1 MKMKKKTFDILIILV
16 IIICVFNIIY
26 SLYHIFL
33 WKKDGDDINKQL
45 EDIEEKANI
54 KEIKS
59 DTIDINNIDNINDV
73 EIVKDDDTSKD
84 NPYWSYINMNMI
96 SVDFSDLKEINKE
109 AVGWIQVNG
118 TNINYPYV
126 QTKNNTYYLTHA
138 FDKSYNSAGWVFLD
152 YRNNT
157 NLDDKNN
164 IIYAHG
170 RYDKTMFGTLRNAL
184 TNGWLKNK
192 DNFVIKIATPNGSS
206 LWQVFSIYHIPTTSD
221 YLQIGFGND
230 NEFLTFANKLLK
242 RSAHNFG
249 TKIAKDDKI
258 LTLSTCYNEKERV
271 VLHAK
276 LIKREKK

>member
-1 MKMKKKTFDILIILV
+1 MKKEKVFNILIIIL
-16 IIICVFNIIY
+16 IIVCVFNIIY

-33 WKKDGDDINKQL
+33 WKKDGDDINRQL
-45 EDIEEKANI
+45 ENLEEKSKV
-54 KEIKS
+54 KEIKT
-59 DTIDINNIDNINDV
+59 DVIDINNIDDIEGI
-73 EIVKDDDTSKD
+73 EIIKDEDTSKD
-84 NPYWSYINMNMI
+84 NPYWTYINMNMI
-96 SVDFSDLKEINKE
+96 SVDFFDLKEVNKE
-109 AVGWIQVNG
+109 VAGWIQVNG

-126 QTKNNTYYLTHA
+126 QAKNNSYYLTHA

-157 NLDDKNN
+157 DLNDKNN

-192 DNFVIKIATPNGSS
+192 NNFAIKIATPNGSS

-221 YLQIGFGND
+221 YLQINFSSD
-230 NEFLTFANKLLK
+230 SEFLTFANKLLK
-242 RSAHNFG
+242 RSAYNFG
-249 TKIAKDDKI
+249 TKLTKDDKI

>member
-1 MKMKKKTFDILIILV
+1 MKKEKVFNILIIIL
-16 IIICVFNIIY
+16 IIVCVFNIIY

-33 WKKDGDDINKQL
+33 WKKDGDDINRQL
-45 EDIEEKANI
+45 ENLEEKSKV
-54 KEIKS
+54 KEIKT
-59 DTIDINNIDNINDV
+59 DVIDINNIDDIEGI
-73 EIVKDDDTSKD
+73 EIIKDEDTSKD
-84 NPYWSYINMNMI
+84 NPYWTYINMNMI
-96 SVDFSDLKEINKE
+96 SVDFFDLKEVNKE
-109 AVGWIQVNG
+109 VAGWIQVNG

-126 QTKNNTYYLTHA
+126 QAKNNSYYLTHA

-157 NLDDKNN
+157 DLNDKNN

-192 DNFVIKIATPNGSS
+192 NNFVIKIATPNGSS

-221 YLQIGFGND
+221 YLQINFSSD
-230 NEFLTFANKLLK
+230 SEFLTFANKLLK
-242 RSAHNFG
+242 RSAYNFG
-249 TKIAKDDKI
+249 TKLTKDDKI

>member
-1 MKMKKKTFDILIILV
+1 MKKEKVFNILIIIL
-16 IIICVFNIIY
+16 IIVCVFNIIY

-33 WKKDGDDINKQL
+33 WKKDGDDINRQL
-45 EDIEEKANI
+45 ENLEEKSKV
-54 KEIKS
+54 KEIKT
-59 DTIDINNIDNINDV
+59 DVIDINNIDDIEGI
-73 EIVKDDDTSKD
+73 EIIKEEDTSKD
-84 NPYWSYINMNMI
+84 NPYWTYINMNMI
-96 SVDFSDLKEINKE
+96 SVDFFDLKEVNKE
-109 AVGWIQVNG
+109 VAGWIQVNG

-126 QTKNNTYYLTHA
+126 QAKNNSYYLTHA

-157 NLDDKNN
+157 DLNDKNN

-192 DNFVIKIATPNGSS
+192 NNFAIKIATPNGSS

-221 YLQIGFGND
+221 YLQINFSSD
-230 NEFLTFANKLLK
+230 SEFLTFANKLLK
-242 RSAHNFG
+242 RSAYNFG
-249 TKIAKDDKI
+249 TKLTKDDKI

>member
-1 MKMKKKTFDILIILV
+1 MKKEKVFNILIIIL
-16 IIICVFNIIY
+16 IIVCVFNIIY

-33 WKKDGDDINKQL
+33 WKKDGDDINRQL
-45 EDIEEKANI
+45 ENLEEKSKV
-54 KEIKS
+54 KEIKT
-59 DTIDINNIDNINDV
+59 DVIDINNIDDIEGI
-73 EIVKDDDTSKD
+73 EIIKDEDTSKD
-84 NPYWSYINMNMI
+84 NPYWTYINMNMI
-96 SVDFSDLKEINKE
+96 SVDFFDLKEVNKE
-109 AVGWIQVNG
+109 VAGWIQVNG

-126 QTKNNTYYLTHA
+126 QAKNNSYYLTHA

-157 NLDDKNN
+157 DLNDKNN

-192 DNFVIKIATPNGSS
+192 NNFVIKIATPNGSS

-221 YLQIGFGND
+221 YLQINFSSD
-230 NEFLTFANKLLK
+230 SEFLTFANKLLK
-242 RSAHNFG
+242 RSAYNFG
-249 TKIAKDDKI
+249 TKLTKDDKI
-258 LTLSTCYNEKERV
+258 LTLSTCYNEKERI